1 MIYGQTEVTLDL
13 MNARKAAGPRP
24 RVYEAADVKPHDFD
38 TDHPR
43 VTYVK
48 DGVTHEIACD
58 FIAGCDGFHGVS
70 RASVPASAIQTFERI
85 YPFGWLGIL
94 SETPPVSH
102 ELIYTNHA
110 RGFAL
115 CTMRST
121 HRSRYYVQCPLDD
134 HIDQWPDE
142 RFWDE
147 LKRRLDQKAV
157 DELVTGPS
165 IEKSI
170 APLRSFVAE
179 PMRFGRMFLAGDASH
194 IVPPT
199 GAKGLNLA
207 ASDVHYLSQ
216 ALREY
221 YDEKSSAG
229 IDGYSASALAR
240 VWKAVRFSWWMT
252 SMLHKFP
259 DQGEF
264 GARIQIG
271 GTGLSR
277 QLEGGVGVAVGE
289 LCGTAVLG
297 AGRNAGRRVGK
308 AKRAHHCLRNA
319 DGGHGASAPLPTL
332 HDDLWQIP
340 GHPPQCAIAHKADDD
355 SVFKHPPKSRLK
367 LCRRC
372 NSSRTSRSMAAIR
385 NTRAAHDYDAAIAD
399 IPEGFE
405 PHFRKSPLTDPWE
418 PLYSKR
424 TDKAV
429 IIGLRL
435 AKPHTNGRGPDPWRA
450 DRRACR
456 QRDGL

>member
-1 MIYGQTEVTLDL
+1 MRTKVAIIGAGPAGLLLGQLLHTFGVDNVILERQTPEYVLGRIRAGLLEEGTVSLLDSVGAAARLHREGLVHHGVELAFGGARHRIDMHAATGKTVTIYGQTEVTLDL
-13 MNARKAAGPRP
+13 MNARKAAGLTS
-24 RVYEAADVKPHDFD
+24 VYSAADVTPHDFD

-43 VTYVK
+43 VSYVK

-58 FIAGCDGFHGVS
+58 FIAGCDGFHGIS
-70 RASVPASAIQTFERI
+70 RASVPASAITSYERV

-94 SETPPVSH
+94 SETPPVSP
-102 ELIYTNHA
+102 ELIYNNHE

-134 HIDQWPDE
+134 HVDQWSDE

-147 LKRRLDQKAV
+147 LKRRLDQKAA
-157 DELVTGPS
+157 DEIVTGPS

-229 IDGYSASALAR
+229 LDGYSARALAR

-259 DQGEF
+259 DEGEF
-264 GARIQIG
+264 AARIQIAELDYLVSSKAAS
-271 GTGLSR
+271 TSLSENYVGL
-277 QLEGGVGVAVGE
+277 
-289 LCGTAVLG
+289 
-297 AGRNAGRRVGK
+297 
-308 AKRAHHCLRNA
+308 
-319 DGGHGASAPLPTL
+319 P
-332 HDDLWQIP
+332 
-340 GHPPQCAIAHKADDD
+340 
-355 SVFKHPPKSRLK
+355 F
-367 LCRRC
+367 
-372 NSSRTSRSMAAIR
+372 
-385 NTRAAHDYDAAIAD
+385 
-399 IPEGFE
+399 
-405 PHFRKSPLTDPWE
+405 
-418 PLYSKR
+418 
-424 TDKAV
+424 
-429 IIGLRL
+429 
-435 AKPHTNGRGPDPWRA
+435 
-450 DRRACR
+450 
-456 QRDGL
+456 